1 MEMYCSTCHEDVKH
15 ATKYKIVCGLM
26 DGYKNNNHIVTCD
39 NFFCSLALFWDLLK
53 VGVNAIGTYRIDC
66 KGWPNALTIDL
77 KRGSRGQI

>member
-1 MEMYCSTCHEDVKH
+1 
-15 ATKYKIVCGLM
+15 M
-26 DGYKNNNHIVTCD
+26 DGYKNKNHIVTCD
-39 NFFCSLALFWDLLK
+39 NFFYSLALFWDLLK